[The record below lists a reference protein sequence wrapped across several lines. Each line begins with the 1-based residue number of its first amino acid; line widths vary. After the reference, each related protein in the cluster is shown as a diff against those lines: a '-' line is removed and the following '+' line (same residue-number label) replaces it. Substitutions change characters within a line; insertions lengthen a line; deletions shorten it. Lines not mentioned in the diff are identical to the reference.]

1 MEGIAISVIL
11 LAPILSKLG
20 VSFVFAED
28 IVFRLALVLLV
39 IYAVRQNSFSGIL
52 TMLAAFSLLTERNH
66 ELLTGLPFQKPIWPA
81 SPNSSPFTPP
91 FLTPETETVHYD
103 VPHTETEGVT
113 VSEVHGEHTT
123 EKEYEDSSDLSDNI
137 PRLSEAP
144 SSEDA
149 PLFYQSKGLA

>member
-1 MEGIAISVIL
+1 MEGIAISVIV

-28 IVFRLALVLLV
+28 IVFRLALVL
-39 IYAVRQNSFSGIL
+39 AVLFAIRQNSFSGIL
-52 TMLAAFSLLTERNH
+52 TMLAAFSLLIERNH
-66 ELLTGLPFQKPIWPA
+66 ELLTGLPLQKPIWPA

-103 VPHTETEGVT
+103 THTETHGVT
-113 VSEVHGEHTT
+113 VSDNEGKET
-123 EKEYEDSSDLSDNI
+123 EYDSASDLSDNI

-149 PLFYQSKGLA
+149 PSFYQSKGLA

>member
-28 IVFRLALVLLV
+28 IVFRLALVLAVL
-39 IYAVRQNSFSGIL
+39 YAIRQNSFSGIL
-52 TMLAAFSLLTERNH
+52 TMLAALSLLIERNH
-66 ELLTGLPFQKPIWPA
+66 ELLTGLPLQKPIWP
-81 SPNSSPFTPP
+81 SNPNSHPFTPP
-91 FLTPETETVHYD
+91 FLTPETESVHYD
-103 VPHTETEGVT
+103 TPHTETQGVT
-113 VSEVHGEHTT
+113 VSDNEGKET
-123 EKEYEDSSDLSDNI
+123 EYNSASDLSDNI

-149 PLFYQSKGLA
+149 PLFYESKGLA